1 MAHHRGPRLKIMR
14 ALGTEL
20 PGLSRKSI
28 EKRPYPPGEH
38 GPKRR
43 RRNISDYALRLRE
56 KQKVRFNYCISEAQL
71 RRLFEAATRTKGNTA
86 VKLIELLER
95 RLDNVVFRA
104 GFARTIPSA
113 RQLVGHGHIV
123 VNGRKVDRP
132 SFRVTR
138 GDVVSVRPSSR
149 ELVLGALAAG
159 TGLDTPWLSIDK
171 EAPAITVAS
180 YPDESF
186 VPFEIEPRLIVEHY
200 SRAM

>member
-1 MAHHRGPRLKIMR
+1 MARLRGPRVKVMR

-43 RRNISDYALRLRE
+43 RRNVSDYGLRLRE
-56 KQKVRFNYCISEAQL
+56 KQKMRFNYCISESQL
-71 RRLFEAATRTKGNTA
+71 RRLVEAATRRKGNTG

-95 RLDNVVFRA
+95 RLDNVLFRA
-104 GFARTIPSA
+104 GLARTIPAA
-113 RQLVGHGHIV
+113 RQLVGHGHIF
-123 VNGRKVDRP
+123 VNARKVDRP
-132 SFRVTR
+132 SFSVTR
-138 GDVVSVRPSSR
+138 GDVVSVRPASR
-149 ELVLGALAAG
+149 DIALRALESGA
-159 TGLDTPWLSIDK
+159 GLDTPWLVIDK
-171 EAPAITVAS
+171 EAPTINVAS

-186 VPFEIEPRLIVEHY
+186 VPFDLEPRLIVEHY

>member
-1 MAHHRGPRLKIMR
+1 MKIMR

-56 KQKVRFNYCISEAQL
+56 KQKVRFNYCISEGQL

-104 GFARTIPSA
+104 GLARTIPAA
-113 RQLVGHGHIV
+113 RQLVGHGHIL

-149 ELVLGALAAG
+149 ELALGALASG
-159 TGLDTPWLSIDK
+159 TGLETPWLAIDK

-180 YPDESF
+180 YPDEAF

-200 SRAM
+200 SRAL

>member
-1 MAHHRGPRLKIMR
+1 MASYRGPRLKIMR

-71 RRLFEAATRTKGNTA
+71 RRFFEAATRMKGNTA

-104 GFARTIPSA
+104 GFARTIPAA

-138 GDVVSVRPSSR
+138 GDVVSVRPGSR
-149 ELVLGALAAG
+149 ELVLGVLAAG
-159 TGLDTPWLSIDK
+159 AGLETPWLAIDK
-171 EAPAITVAS
+171 EAPTITVAS